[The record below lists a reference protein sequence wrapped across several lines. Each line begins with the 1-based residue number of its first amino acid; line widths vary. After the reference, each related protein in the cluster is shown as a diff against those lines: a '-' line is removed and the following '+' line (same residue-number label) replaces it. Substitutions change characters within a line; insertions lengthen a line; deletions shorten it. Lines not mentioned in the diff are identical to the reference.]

1 MLSVFVA
8 ALAALIP
15 ITNPIGAVAAY
26 AGLSAHLDADER
38 FTPELVREIENF
50 LAERNKS

>member
-1 MLSVFVA
+1 MLSAFVA

-38 FTPELVREIENF
+38 RWGFRAGVGF
-50 LAERNKS
+50 